1 MVKFNQLDLLII
13 LFSFTAAFVLQLI
26 VAVPVEQ
33 SINLPP
39 LAMGLIE
46 EPAKIVG
53 VFVLALLFPAA
64 FLSKQKCVIYGVA
77 AGLGFAIMED
87 IFYIFTGFIGG
98 VVLGPGVT
106 QADVAQAIDQRIIL
120 ALPGHLLWSALAGL
134 GIIFIVTTRSEW
146 PKTLAFLLG
155 AAALHGVYDTSC
167 YLGNLFVPA
176 IVIILSAFILYIAYK
191 WVPESGVPGRFIGIL
206 IAPPNNEILVPDNKV
221 FGRDDFAEYVPFEEV
236 SLISRDQF
244 EISRLGDN
252 FYIKDLGSKAG
263 TRLDGARLK
272 PNTQVVLRPGSKIT
286 LPNGT
291 TLTFTSKGAMEAVSP
306 VTTLKVP
313 STAAGM
319 LIVPPDNQIDVPD
332 GKVFG
337 RDDFAEYLPYGEANV
352 ISRSQFTISRIGEQF
367 TIEDMGSRGGTR
379 VNGERIQPYTK
390 VALKPG
396 SKITLPNGTTMTFTT
411 KSAVQEVSP
420 VTTVEPEPS
429 APPRAMEPE
438 PPSPPSR
445 TSTDAAAPQR
455 AAAQPRQASMAPDS
469 ATKPLLA
476 RIVAPDNSEIS
487 LSGSRKFGRDDF
499 QNMLPDEKLPFISR
513 QQFAIGVSGDRYYI
527 EDLQSNNGTTLNG
540 ERLQPGSQRELKQG
554 DEIGCANVLRLKF
567 QV

>member
-1 MVKFNQLDLLII
+1 MPKFSQQELLII
-13 LFSFTAAFVLQLI
+13 IFSFVLGFAFALLIALPANVLLNEGYWY
-26 VAVPVEQ
+26 V
-33 SINLPP
+33 
-39 LAMGLIE
+39 GFIE
-46 EPAKIVG
+46 EPVKIVG
-53 VFVLALLFPAA
+53 VFALALLFPAA
-64 FLSKQKCVIYGVA
+64 FLSKSKNAVYGAA
-77 AGLGFAIMED
+77 AGFGFAVMED
-87 IFYIFTGFIGG
+87 INYSYIMIPRIASSQAEAGAAL
-98 VVLGPGVT
+98 LGRL
-106 QADVAQAIDQRIIL
+106 IY
-120 ALPGHLLWSALAGL
+120 ALPLHILCSSIAAM
-134 GIIFIVTTRSEW
+134 GIVYFVIDRSQW
-146 PKTLAFLLG
+146 PKTLGFLLVAAVIHGAYDGTG
-155 AAALHGVYDTSC
+155 AALLILVVAVVVWYAVYRYIPETGIPARFVGV
-167 YLGNLFVPA
+167 
-176 IVIILSAFILYIAYK
+176 
-191 WVPESGVPGRFIGIL
+191 L
-206 IAPPNNEILVPDNKV
+206 IAPPNNEIFVPDNKV
-221 FGRDDFAEYVPFEEV
+221 FGRDDFAEYIPFDEV

-272 PNTQVVLRPGSKIT
+272 PNTQIILRPGSKIT

-313 STAAGM
+313 STGAGI

-367 TIEDMGSRGGTR
+367 TIEDLGSKGGTR
-379 VNGERIQPYTK
+379 VNGARIQPYTK
-390 VALKPG
+390 VALSPR
-396 SKITLPNGTTMTFTT
+396 SKITLPNGMTMTFTT
-411 KSAVQEVSP
+411 KAGVQEVSP

-429 APPRAMEPE
+429 A
-438 PPSPPSR
+438 SPSR
-445 TSTDAAAPQR
+445 TTTDTRAPQR
-455 AAAQPRQASMAPDS
+455 VAAQPRQASMAPDS

-513 QQFAIGVSGDRYYI
+513 QHFAIGVSGDRYYI
-527 EDLQSNNGTTLNG
+527 EDMQSNNGTTLNG
-540 ERLQPGSQRELKQG
+540 ELLQPGSQRELKQG
-554 DEIGCANVLRLKF
+554 DEICCANVLRLKF

>member
-1 MVKFNQLDLLII
+1 MPKMPKFSQQELLII
-13 LFSFTAAFVLQLI
+13 IFSFILGFAFALI
-26 VAVPVEQ
+26 IA
-33 SINLPP
+33 LPANEI
-39 LAMGLIE
+39 LNEGYWYAGFVE
-46 EPAKIVG
+46 EPIKIVG
-53 VFVLALLFPAA
+53 VFALALLFPAA
-64 FLSKQKCVIYGVA
+64 FLSKSKNAVYGAA
-77 AGLGFAIMED
+77 AGFGFAVMED
-87 IFYIFTGFIGG
+87 INYMYIIIPQ
-98 VVLGPGVT
+98 VVNP
-106 QADVAQAIDQRIIL
+106 AQYGAALLQRLIY
-120 ALPGHLLWSALAGL
+120 ALPLHILCSSIAAM
-134 GIIFIVTTRSEW
+134 GIVYFVIDRSQW
-146 PKTLAFLLG
+146 PKTLGFLLV
-155 AAALHGVYDTSC
+155 AAVLHGFYDGSGAYLLVLVVAAVVWYAVYRYIPET
-167 YLGNLFVPA
+167 GIPARFV
-176 IVIILSAFILYIAYK
+176 
-191 WVPESGVPGRFIGIL
+191 GVL
-206 IAPPNNEILVPDNKV
+206 VAPPNNEIFVPDNKV
-221 FGRDDFAEYVPFEEV
+221 FGRDDFAEYIPFEEV

-263 TRLDGARLK
+263 TRLDGAQLK

-291 TLTFTSKGAMEAVSP
+291 ALTFTTKGAIQEVSP

-313 STAAGM
+313 ATAAGI

-332 GKVFG
+332 NKIFG

-367 TIEDMGSRGGTR
+367 TIEDLGSRGGTR
-379 VNGERIQPYTK
+379 VNGARIQPYTK
-390 VALKPG
+390 VAMKPG

-429 APPRAMEPE
+429 AQPRAMEPE
-438 PPSPPSR
+438 PPAPPSR
-445 TSTDAAAPQR
+445 TSTDARAPQR
-455 AAAQPRQASMAPDS
+455 VAAQPRQASMAPDS

-487 LSGSRKFGRDDF
+487 VIGSRKFGRDDF
-499 QNMLPDEKLPFISR
+499 RNMVPDEKLPFISR
-513 QQFAIGVSGDRYYI
+513 QQFAIDVSGERYYI

-540 ERLQPGSQRELKQG
+540 ERLQPGSQRELNQG